1 MGKIKMKKIKME
13 VELEY
18 DEELIHGND
27 PESIDWFY
35 HEVLLHPSKNG
46 ELILHSNEIG
56 DEVGVIRVLKVM
68 EVPME

>member
-1 MGKIKMKKIKME
+1 MKKIRME

-18 DEELIHGND
+18 SDKIMHGND
-27 PESIDWFY
+27 PESIAWFY
-35 HEVLLHPSKNG
+35 EEILLHPSA

>member
-1 MGKIKMKKIKME
+1 MKKIRLE

-27 PESIDWFY
+27 PESIAWF
-35 HEVLLHPSKNG
+35 HKEILLHPSKDG

-56 DEVGVIRVLKVM
+56 DEVGVIRVLKVK